1 MLTLPLIHPPLIR
14 ALALAG
20 HGSKV
25 LIADGNFPYATVRHP
40 MAEIVHLNLAP
51 GLLSVDQ
58 VLAAVL
64 SAVTV
69 EAAQI
74 MGPDDGSEVDSHR
87 SYRAALPEASFERVG
102 RWDFY
107 DIVRSQ
113 DVGLIIATGDQRTY
127 ANLLL
132 TIGLG

>member
-87 SYRAALPEASFERVG
+87 SYRAALPEAPFERVG

>member
-1 MLTLPLIHPPLIR
+1 MLTLPLIHPPLVH

-20 HGSKV
+20 HGAKM

-40 MAEIVHLNLAP
+40 MAELVHLNLAP
-51 GLLSVDQ
+51 GLLTVDQ
-58 VLAAVL
+58 VLTPVL
-64 SAVTV
+64 SAVTI

-74 MGPDDGSEVDSHR
+74 MGPDDGSEVPAHR
-87 SYRAALPEASFERVG
+87 AYRAAVPGVSFDRVG

-113 DVGLIIATGDQRTY
+113 DVGLIVATGDQRQY

-132 TIGLG
+132 TIGLA